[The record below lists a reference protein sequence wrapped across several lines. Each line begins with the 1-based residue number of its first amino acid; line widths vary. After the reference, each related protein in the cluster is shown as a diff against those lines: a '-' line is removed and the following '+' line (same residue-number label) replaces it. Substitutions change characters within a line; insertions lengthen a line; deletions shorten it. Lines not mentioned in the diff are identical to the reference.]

1 MSLKQVKYIQID
13 DRRGTLYSAGKQSLL
28 VPTTFIRVLSKTF
41 IRLVDKEGAGIL
53 ISKIGESIG
62 RGYAQS
68 LAAILKKEK
77 AEINKKTR
85 IQLGCNAIFME
96 AGWGRLKILEIDLSQ
111 SMLKVEIYRAPSME
125 FLKESRYNLERGI
138 LTGVYEEITG
148 QQVYTK
154 LLKENRKERC
164 VVLSVCKEIPGG
176 IEKKEEMVFVTRQRL
191 EELVKKRTKELEDSR
206 KALMNV
212 LEEVTKA
219 REKAEEEKNKTLAVI
234 TNLVDGL
241 LVFDSRDKLV
251 LINPQAEMLLNI
263 GSGEVLN
270 KTATELENIAKI
282 QPVIILLAKGAE
294 KNRRQELALQE
305 DFILDITIV
314 PLMKPAAS
322 YRRQKG
328 ANGKSGSL
336 MILHNISREKLIEK
350 IKSGFVSLAAHQLR
364 TPLSAIKWAL
374 RMVLDEET
382 GNVSRE
388 QRELLERTYQSN
400 ERMIRL
406 INDLL
411 NVVRIEEG
419 KTIINLAPANL
430 DEVVQA
436 MINSFREKIVLKEMN
451 LKYHQPAKKLPAI
464 TIDREKIEIA
474 LANLIDNALN
484 YTPNKGTIE
493 IFLTADKQNVEF
505 TIQDNGVG
513 IPKNQQK
520 GIFSKFFRG
529 ENVVKIETEGTGLG
543 MFIAKNIIEAHG
555 GKIWFESEENKGT
568 TFHFTLPI
576 NK

>member
-1 MSLKQVKYIQID
+1 
-13 DRRGTLYSAGKQSLL
+13 
-28 VPTTFIRVLSKTF
+28 
-41 IRLVDKEGAGIL
+41 
-53 ISKIGESIG
+53 
-62 RGYAQS
+62 
-68 LAAILKKEK
+68 
-77 AEINKKTR
+77 
-85 IQLGCNAIFME
+85 
-96 AGWGRLKILEIDLSQ
+96 
-111 SMLKVEIYRAPSME
+111 
-125 FLKESRYNLERGI
+125 
-138 LTGVYEEITG
+138 
-148 QQVYTK
+148 
-154 LLKENRKERC
+154 
-164 VVLSVCKEIPGG
+164 
-176 IEKKEEMVFVTRQRL
+176 
-191 EELVKKRTKELEDSR
+191 
-206 KALMNV
+206 
-212 LEEVTKA
+212 
-219 REKAEEEKNKTLAVI
+219 
-234 TNLVDGL
+234 
-241 LVFDSRDKLV
+241 
-251 LINPQAEMLLNI
+251 
-263 GSGEVLN
+263 
-270 KTATELENIAKI
+270 
-282 QPVIILLAKGAE
+282 
-294 KNRRQELALQE
+294 
-305 DFILDITIV
+305 
-314 PLMKPAAS
+314 
-322 YRRQKG
+322 
-328 ANGKSGSL
+328 
-336 MILHNISREKLIEK
+336 
-350 IKSGFVSLAAHQLR
+350 
-364 TPLSAIKWAL
+364 
-374 RMVLDEET
+374 MVLDEET